1 MNSNLKDIQFPEM
14 NISLSLTFEN
24 PPISTEKRILGH
36 SCLLQTKKKN
46 DKIWQELTKSVLYS
60 NKKPI
65 E

>member
-1 MNSNLKDIQFPEM
+1 MNSNLKDIQFPEK

-24 PPISTEKRILGH
+24 PPISTEKRILRH
-36 SCLLQTKKKN
+36 SCLLQTKKH
-46 DKIWQELTKSVLYS
+46 DKIWQELTKYVLYS

>member
-1 MNSNLKDIQFPEM
+1 M

-24 PPISTEKRILGH
+24 PPISTEKRILRH
-36 SCLLQTKKKN
+36 SCLLQTKKH